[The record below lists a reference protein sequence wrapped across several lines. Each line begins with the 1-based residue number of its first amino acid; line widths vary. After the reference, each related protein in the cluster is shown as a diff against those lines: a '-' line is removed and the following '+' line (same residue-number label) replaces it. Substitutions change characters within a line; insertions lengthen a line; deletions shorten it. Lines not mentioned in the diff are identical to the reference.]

1 MKSDTARLEIAL
13 DSGLWRM
20 PDGAGWTASSGRAHV
35 KASVVKGKTGQPVLE
50 IESGCDSLERLC
62 AMYAAE
68 NERLTTDNAELQSS
82 LRTETE
88 ERLNGVCGWR
98 VWLMGMAG
106 IVAGVA
112 LTIIITRKGKWKRQY

>member
-1 MKSDTARLEIAL
+1 MKADTARLEIAL

-62 AMYAAE
+62 AMYAD
-68 NERLTTDNAELQSS
+68 LHSS

-88 ERLNGVCGWR
+88 ERLNGVWGWR